1 MHKQPPK
8 VDLVP
13 LLRFFLLAY
22 VISWSLWAP
31 AVLAAWGWIGP
42 VPSRYFHLAGGLGPL
57 LAAVVLSASRDGRVA
72 IVRLARACVAGRW
85 WLLLAVVI
93 PAGLFL
99 AAAIVLVLFKDVSI
113 DAGAVG
119 RGSEFPEFP
128 RTVYA
133 IANFVCYGLGEEVG
147 WRGFALPRLQ
157 ASRSAL
163 RASLLLAIGWAG
175 WHLPLFAF
183 SPGMASMGPAGA
195 LGWFASLC
203 VGSILLTWLFNSSG
217 GSIGVVAL
225 FHGALDIFMM
235 SPVAPG
241 LTNVMGALL
250 TVGTLL
256 LIPVFGRQNLARR
269 PRVTSS
275 ADFAPAQDPGGVT

>member
-1 MHKQPPK
+1 VGDGPGGSPEI
-8 VDLVP
+8 VTFPGESAITFRLGTSAATSDP
-13 LLRFFLLAY
+13 LP
-22 VISWSLWAP
+22 VI
-31 AVLAAWGWIGP
+31 VND
-42 VPSRYFHLAGGLGPL
+42 R
-57 LAAVVLSASRDGRVA
+57 
-72 IVRLARACVAGRW
+72 
-85 WLLLAVVI
+85 
-93 PAGLFL
+93 FL
-99 AAAIVLVLFKDVSI
+99 ALTAAQVGDVVTASTLGQPLSLRIVGSTALFPPLDPGTAFALVDAHSLEIGAFSSLGRTLTADEWWVSI

-119 RGSEFPEFP
+119 RGSEFPEFS

-256 LIPVFGRQNLARR
+256 LIPVFGHQNLARR